1 MAFSFPPLPSTQSP
15 ASATP
20 PATSRRLIAAGEDGW
35 PLRAALRAPL
45 SGPATLT
52 SPPPAATPIL
62 TLTGTSSGTADLSS
76 APPLAHGL
84 ALEYSP
90 FRFKLVA
97 LRMFLLLLRFL
108 AWFEMFNSVVAAAV
122 TSRRSCAC
130 CGLSRAGPTR
140 TGRRSASRS
149 LPGELQTLRTPNLL
163 VILQTIGLIA

>member
-1 MAFSFPPLPSTQSP
+1 MAFSFPPLPSTQRP

-52 SPPPAATPIL
+52 SPPLAATPIL
-62 TLTGTSSGTADLSS
+62 TLTGTSSGTAGLSS
-76 APPLAHGL
+76 APLLAHGL
-84 ALEYSP
+84 A
-90 FRFKLVA
+90 
-97 LRMFLLLLRFL
+97 LLRFL

-163 VILQTIGLIA
+163 LILQTIGLIA